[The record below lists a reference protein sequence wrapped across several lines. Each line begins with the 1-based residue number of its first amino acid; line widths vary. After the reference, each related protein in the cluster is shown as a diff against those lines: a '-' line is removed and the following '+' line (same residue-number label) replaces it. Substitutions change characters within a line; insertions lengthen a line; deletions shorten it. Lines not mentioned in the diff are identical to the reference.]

1 MLLFR
6 LVLRGAFDPQ
16 SSHRNEEARPSRTLG
31 APGAAWSRKVVTTA
45 AVGTGL
51 ALFGGGWRVPFGT
64 ATLLA
69 AAAAGSVGLVRLVL
83 REEPEIDDLA
93 DPAPVTQEPCA

>member
-1 MLLFR
+1 
-6 LVLRGAFDPQ
+6 
-16 SSHRNEEARPSRTLG
+16 
-31 APGAAWSRKVVTTA
+31 VVTAA

-51 ALFGGGWRVPFGT
+51 ALFGGGWRVPFGI

-93 DPAPVTQEPCA
+93 DSAPVTQEPCA